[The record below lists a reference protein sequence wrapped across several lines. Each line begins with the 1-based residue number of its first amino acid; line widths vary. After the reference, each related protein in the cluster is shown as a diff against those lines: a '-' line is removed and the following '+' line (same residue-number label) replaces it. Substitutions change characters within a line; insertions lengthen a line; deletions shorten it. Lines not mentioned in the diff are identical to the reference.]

1 MSPFVRLSFA
11 FRSKMP
17 PGEPQQP
24 KRKKDKSLRGAILYG
39 PRDVRFDERATPS
52 IIEPTDAII
61 SLSMTCICGSDLWPY
76 RGLNESEGP
85 TPMGHEYC
93 GIVEEIGSDVT
104 WINRGQFV
112 IGCILRFGQHVPAL
126 SRWLSNFVR
135 AHAAGDWSAV
145 THLARP
151 ARRRHVGGK
160 RIRELPITPDKLL

>member
-11 FRSKMP
+11 FRNKMP

-24 KRKKDKSLRGAILYG
+24 KRKKDKTLRGAILYG

-52 IIEPTDAII
+52 IIESTDAII
-61 SLSMTCICGSDLWPY
+61 SLSMSWNCGSDMWAGAVGY
-76 RGLNESEGP
+76 R
-85 TPMGHEYC
+85 
-93 GIVEEIGSDVT
+93 
-104 WINRGQFV
+104 F
-112 IGCILRFGQHVPAL
+112 ILRFGQ
-126 SRWLSNFVR
+126 RWLSNFVR